1 MVLPWDQRERCR
13 LRARLA
19 SGEEVALFLARGTVL
34 RDGDLLSGEGG
45 RVVRVVAAPEPTYL
59 VRCVDAA
66 MLARCAY
73 HLGNRHTQAQVGPGW
88 IRIRVDPVLKEM
100 VLGLGAQ
107 VDEELAKF
115 EPEPGAYAGGHG
127 HGACARPGRRPAGA
141 GAGCARRSTGPMP
154 WVSARRRRMNAAGLL
169 HLLQFASPA
178 LPIGGY
184 SYSQGL
190 EAALEEGL
198 VHDAASA
205 RDWIVRGLHE
215 VMAQWD
221 APLFWR
227 LLQAFAA
234 RDDAAIRDCGATAS
248 WPRATPPNC
257 APRPCRWAIR

>member
-1 MVLPWDQRERCR
+1 VLSLHTKIPRADAAPDLIVHELMVLPWDQRERCR

-34 RDGDLLSGEGG
+34 RDGDLLRGEAG

-73 HLGNRHTQAQVGPGW
+73 HLGNRHTQAQVGQGW

-127 HGACARPGRRPAGA
+127 HAHAHPGA
-141 GAGCARRSTGPMP
+141 GPLAPVPARQKIHRP
-154 WVSARRRRMNAAGLL
+154 
-169 HLLQFASPA
+169 
-178 LPIGGY
+178 
-184 SYSQGL
+184 
-190 EAALEEGL
+190 
-198 VHDAASA
+198 DAVTASA
-205 RDWIVRGLHE
+205 E
-215 VMAQWD
+215 SA
-221 APLFWR
+221 
-227 LLQAFAA
+227 
-234 RDDAAIRDCGATAS
+234 
-248 WPRATPPNC
+248 
-257 APRPCRWAIR
+257 